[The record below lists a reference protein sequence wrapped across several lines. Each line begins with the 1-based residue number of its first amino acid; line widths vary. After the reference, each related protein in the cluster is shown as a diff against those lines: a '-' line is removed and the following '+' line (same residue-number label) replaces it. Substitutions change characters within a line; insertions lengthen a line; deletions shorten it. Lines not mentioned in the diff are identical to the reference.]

1 MRQVKG
7 EAQTCATVLQAKAAS
22 HDRDAFFFLFVR
34 GWHIREAVGKFYS
47 KEKRKKAK
55 LKIKGGE
62 DDCSDVSAD
71 LDLSRVLG
79 VELQGLVPLPV
90 RAPWLQHGL
99 QLLVVTGQLQRHKPH
114 QHISP
119 GWITDRLRQ
128 DWFFAWLP
136 TEASGGQME
145 KHVLRRSV
153 QLLSSFSCKPFLVAQ
168 V

>member
-1 MRQVKG
+1 MG
-7 EAQTCATVLQAKAAS
+7 N
-22 HDRDAFFFLFVR
+22 
-34 GWHIREAVGKFYS
+34 FYS

-62 DDCSDVSAD
+62 DDCSDVSTD

-119 GWITDRLRQ
+119 GWITDCLRQ

-145 KHVLRRSV
+145 KHVLQRRADIGAQFSSV